1 MKKQFLLLLL
11 SYFAI
16 PTAQSALTFVRAS
29 NLAFI
34 KASNWEHWLF
44 FICTLLVLIMLY
56 KIKENSI
63 DKRYR
68 TGLLLIIVGL
78 IAPKIIAIGLHVQLN
93 QILRILL
100 MIVPIVGIFLF
111 INASPVNKTVNI
123 IVKCASFIPSVLYP
137 LWGIVVVKTQMNFAI
152 MYPFGLFAMEFAILI
167 SLVLLLRKELS

>member
-34 KASNWEHWLF
+34 KASNWDHWLF

-68 TGLLLIIVGL
+68 TGLLLIIVGFSPRKCTCCNPL
-78 IAPKIIAIGLHVQLN
+78 QL
-93 QILRILL
+93 L
-100 MIVPIVGIFLF
+100 
-111 INASPVNKTVNI
+111 NA
-123 IVKCASFIPSVLYP
+123 
-137 LWGIVVVKTQMNFAI
+137 
-152 MYPFGLFAMEFAILI
+152 E
-167 SLVLLLRKELS
+167 